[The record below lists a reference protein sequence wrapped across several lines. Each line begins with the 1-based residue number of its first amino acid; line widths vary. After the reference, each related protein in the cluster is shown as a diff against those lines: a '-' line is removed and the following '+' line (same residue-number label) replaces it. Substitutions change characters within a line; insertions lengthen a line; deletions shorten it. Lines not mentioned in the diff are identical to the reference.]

1 LHDPSWNPDPVA
13 ERPKDSRPKDS
24 RPDDCGPD
32 GSLASPASLPEGL
45 RVYAVGDIHG
55 CAEKLDALHALMA
68 EDAASAAEPRKVIV
82 YLGDYV
88 DRGPD
93 SRGVLERLARPPPFT
108 AETVRLMGNHEAM
121 LLAALD
127 DPGDAR
133 AAALWLMNGG
143 GAALASWGADPEAP
157 QEAWASALPAAHLA
171 LLRGLA
177 RSARFGGYFFAHA
190 GVRPG
195 VRLDRQ
201 DPEDLIWIREPFLSS
216 TAEHGAVVVHGHTP
230 AKTVVIRPNR
240 IGLDTGA
247 VYGGRLS
254 CAVLWAGRLRLLQA

>member
-1 LHDPSWNPDPVA
+1 VPD
-13 ERPKDSRPKDS
+13 RPEDSRPKDS
-24 RPDDCGPD
+24 
-32 GSLASPASLPEGL
+32 LEAPATLPEGL

-55 CAEKLDALHALMA
+55 CAAKLDALHALMA
-68 EDAASAAEPRKVIV
+68 EDAAAAAEPRKAIV

-93 SRGVLERLARPPPFT
+93 SRGVVDRLAGPPPFE
-108 AETVRLMGNHEAM
+108 AETVRLLGNHEALM
-121 LLAALD
+121 LAALD
-127 DPGDAR
+127 DPGDVR
-133 AAALWLMNGG
+133 AAAVWLMKGG

-157 QEAWASALPAAHLA
+157 QEAWAAALPPAHLA

-201 DPEDLIWIREPFLSS
+201 DPDDLIWIREPFLSS
-216 TAEHGAVVVHGHTP
+216 TADHGAVVVHGHTP
-230 AKTVVIRPNR
+230 AEAVVVRKNR

>member
-1 LHDPSWNPDPVA
+1 VP

-24 RPDDCGPD
+24 RPDDSRPD
-32 GSLASPASLPEGL
+32 DNRPDDSLEAPATLPEGL

-55 CAEKLDALHALMA
+55 CAAKLDALHALMA
-68 EDAASAAEPRKVIV
+68 EDAAAAAEPRKAIV

-93 SRGVLERLARPPPFT
+93 SRGVVDRLAGPPPFE
-108 AETVRLMGNHEAM
+108 AETVRLIGNHEAM
-121 LLAALD
+121 LRAALAAPVSLD
-127 DPGDAR
+127 R
-133 AAALWLMNGG
+133 VSLWLRNGG
-143 GAALASWGADPEAP
+143 GAALASWGIDVATEPETW
-157 QEAWASALPAAHLA
+157 WASIPPAHRRFLE
-171 LLRGLA
+171 GLA
-177 RSARFGGYFFAHA
+177 TVHRLGGYLFVHA

-195 VRLDRQ
+195 VPLDRQ

-216 TAEHGAVVVHGHTP
+216 TADHGAVVVHGHTP
-230 AKTVVIRPNR
+230 AQAVVIRRNR

>member
-1 LHDPSWNPDPVA
+1 MPD
-13 ERPKDSRPKDS
+13 RPEDSRPKDS
-24 RPDDCGPD
+24 
-32 GSLASPASLPEGL
+32 LEAPATLPEGL

-55 CAEKLDALHALMA
+55 CAAKLDALHALMA
-68 EDAASAAEPRKVIV
+68 EDAAAAAEPRKAIV

-93 SRGVLERLARPPPFT
+93 SRGVVDRLAGPPPFE
-108 AETVRLMGNHEAM
+108 AETVRLLGNHEALM
-121 LLAALD
+121 LAALD
-127 DPGDAR
+127 DPGDVR
-133 AAALWLMNGG
+133 AAAVWLMKGG

-157 QEAWASALPAAHLA
+157 QEAWAAALPPAHLA

-201 DPEDLIWIREPFLSS
+201 DPDDLIWIREPFLSS
-216 TAEHGAVVVHGHTP
+216 TADHGAVVVHGHTP
-230 AKTVVIRPNR
+230 AEAVVVRKNR